1 MPLRTDAFRPSGRL
15 AARRAC
21 LALIL
26 AVAGGAAV
34 AETGFTSLDSQTQ
47 ALKQDVL
54 ELNRDLFL
62 LEEELLFPSSTQVAV
77 FVSMDA
83 GALFELDSVQVK
95 IDDKVVANYLYTER
109 ELQALRRGGVHRIHM
124 DNVKTGEHEIV
135 ALFVG
140 KGPNDRDYRRGAS
153 AKFTKE
159 LGPRFLELR
168 VIDSGTAQ
176 QPEFQIKQW

>member
-1 MPLRTDAFRPSGRL
+1 MPSRTHPQRPSGRL
-15 AARRAC
+15 
-21 LALIL
+21 LALWVGLIL
-26 AVAGGAAV
+26 AVALLSGVAA
-34 AETGFTSLDSQTQ
+34 AETTFNSLDTQTQ
-47 ALKQDVL
+47 DLKQDVL

-62 LEEELLFPSSTQVAV
+62 LEEELLFPSSTQVAI

-83 GALFELDSVQVK
+83 GVLFDLDSVQVK

-109 ELQALRRGGVHRIHM
+109 ELEALRRGGVHRIHM

-153 AKFTKE
+153 AKFTKD